1 MSDDLKIDPAM
12 MGRMAGALSFICGQD
27 HPAVKAL
34 KLAAETKSDKDVKAA
49 RTQFMRLKMSERTA
63 ALTMARDD
71 D

>member
-12 MGRMAGALSFICGQD
+12 MGRLARALSFICSPD
-27 HPAVKAL
+27 HAAVKAL
-34 KLAAETKSDKDVKAA
+34 KRASESNADKDVKAA

-63 ALTMARDD
+63 ALSMARDD